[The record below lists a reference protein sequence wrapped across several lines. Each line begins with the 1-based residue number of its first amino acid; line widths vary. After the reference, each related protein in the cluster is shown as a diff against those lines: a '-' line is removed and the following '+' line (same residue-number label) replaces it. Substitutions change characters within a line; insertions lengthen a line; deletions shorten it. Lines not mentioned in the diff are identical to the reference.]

1 MADSTWVNDSLTLGG
16 EEVPVKNG
24 YLPVLDL
31 SFYPDN
37 PRIYSFIQRQ
47 DDVPSPR

>member
-16 EEVPVKNG
+16 EEVSVRNG

-31 SFYPDN
+31 SFYPEQPEDLL
-37 PRIYSFIQRQ
+37 FHTEAG
-47 DDVPSPR
+47 